1 MKNVKFFLGANSN
14 IGFKSYFRQLQGQDL
29 QLLILKGGAGSGKS
43 SLMKRVFSFANERGH
58 EIELIPCASD
68 PHSLDAVI
76 DHTQKFAIMDGT
88 SPHVEDPLLAGVSAH
103 IMYTGDLWDMK
114 KLRSKKEEIAPLAEK
129 ISDCHKSATA
139 YIKSA
144 ASLLSENLSYT
155 EKFIDKQ
162 KADRLVKRIT
172 DEAFTNDKGCEKTRL
187 LSAVSVGETV
197 LFEDTVSLL
206 CDRVYVLCDKFG
218 SAADFILEKI
228 RFYAKEKEQ
237 EFIFCPCSIIS
248 GKCDHLIFPKSHTA
262 IVTEN
267 TFLPFSVGEKVDMA
281 GFYKPLPLYP
291 HLIKRI
297 SLARDILP
305 LAEHSVKEAK
315 NLHDDLEKYYI
326 EAMDFSGMDA
336 LFDKIL
342 YHFYDHFPQR
352 Y

>member
-1 MKNVKFFLGANSN
+1 MKNVKFFLGANSD
-14 IGFKSYFRQLQGQDL
+14 IGFKSYFKQLQGQDL

-43 SLMKRVFSFANERGH
+43 SLMKRVLSFARERGH

-68 PHSLDAVI
+68 PYSLDAVI

-88 SPHVEDPLLAGVSAH
+88 APHVEDPYLAGVTAH

-114 KLRSKKEEIAPLAEK
+114 KLRGKKDEISSLSEK

-139 YIKSA
+139 YVKSA
-144 ASLLSENLSYT
+144 AALLSENLSYT
-155 EKFIDKQ
+155 GKFIDRE
-162 KADRLVKRIT
+162 KADSLAQKLM
-172 DEAFTNDKGCEKTRL
+172 DEAFTNDKGSEKVRL

-197 LFEDTVSLL
+197 LFEDTASAL
-206 CDRVYVLCDKFG
+206 CDRVFVLCDKFG
-218 SAADFILEKI
+218 SAADFILQKI

-237 EFIFCPCSIIS
+237 EFIYCPCSIIS
-248 GKCDHLIFPKSHTA
+248 GKCDHLIFPKSRTA

-267 TFLPFSVGEKVDMA
+267 HFLPFSLGEKVDMT

-291 HLIKRI
+291 HLVKRL
-297 SLARDILP
+297 SVARDILP
-305 LAEHSVKEAK
+305 LAEQSVKEAK
-315 NLHDDLEKYYI
+315 TLHDELEKHYI

-336 LFDKIL
+336 LLGKIL
-342 YHFYDHFPQR
+342 YHFYDHFPQK